1 MCNHV
6 TEPSPARLARCRGS
20 RKWDEHGENH
30 DDGNNEGWWRMCL
43 AVLAAG
49 PRRHRRH
56 HSAPRR
62 SSQRDWPGRRSSGI
76 SPPAERDS
84 PLAAA
89 PKIRARPTTPAYRL
103 ATLRPPGGRGE
114 RGRRVTASTP
124 ARKNLGLRSA
134 QALFPSPHPH
144 HHHAIPR
151 ASCEPRAISAV
162 VRRRPIRLPVSIG
175 LPPGPPATAASFP
188 LRRAAAGARPREAL

>member
-1 MCNHV
+1 
-6 TEPSPARLARCRGS
+6 
-20 RKWDEHGENH
+20 
-30 DDGNNEGWWRMCL
+30 MCL

-89 PKIRARPTTPAYRL
+89 PKIRARRTTPACRL
-103 ATLRPPGGRGE
+103 AALRPPGGRGE
-114 RGRRVTASTP
+114 RGRRVTASAP

-134 QALFPSPHPH
+134 QTLFPSPHPH

-188 LRRAAAGARPREAL
+188 PSPRGCWRQTARGPLALLTTCREAHQGHHHPPHHRRVLFAIAP